1 MQIKKMQSERILE
14 METQGKQIGT
24 TDLRI
29 TNRIQGMEESQEYKI
44 QEKKL
49 IHHAKKI

>member
-29 TNRIQGMEESQEYKI
+29 TNRIQGMKNLRNRRYKRRN
-44 QEKKL
+44 
-49 IHHAKKI
+49 